1 MYWSMDRGRKVSESF
16 AMKCLWQ
23 SRYRSRR
30 PPSTFRTLVAAISI
44 SLVVLLSG
52 SAGCILHPITGGE
65 NARQLLGLSGENSN
79 DAELQAALL
88 ALLSE
93 PSAALPSVI
102 YLYDGGITDGD
113 MGGRSGANAICN
125 ASLNKPP
132 ETTGVAFLSTSDQ
145 DLISLPGV
153 PAGAPVVGPAG
164 LVDTSWSELFGYGN
178 TLQSSLYD
186 AGVLAFPSEEFYSGT
201 APDGIHEPSATCLD
215 WQSNISDDQGA
226 VGRADLAS
234 DDWISWTDPA
244 NCDFSYHLIC
254 ASW

>member
-1 MYWSMDRGRKVSESF
+1 MDLGREIYKTS
-16 AMKCLWQ
+16 Q
-23 SRYRSRR
+23 SSRR
-30 PPSTFRTLVAAISI
+30 VLRRPFLQRTIVVALLLAFLVFLGSST
-44 SLVVLLSG
+44 
-52 SAGCILHPITGGE
+52 GCILHPISGGE
-65 NARQLLGLSGENSN
+65 NARQLLGLSEDSN
-79 DAELQAALL
+79 DAELEAALL

-93 PSAALPSVI
+93 PGDALPSVI

-113 MGGRSGANAICN
+113 MGGRSGANAICDG
-125 ASLNKPP
+125 SVNKPP
-132 ETTGVAFLSTSDQ
+132 GTTGVAFLSTSDQ
-145 DLISLPGV
+145 ALISLPGV
-153 PAGAPVVGPAG
+153 PAGVPVIGPGGMVAS
-164 LVDTSWSELFGYGN
+164 SWSSLFGYGN